1 MEINVS
7 KPEEEVLLSNWAYAG
22 AETGVGRGPGPV
34 KYFKFLYF

>member
-22 AETGVGRGPGPV
+22 AETGGGGQGPGPC
-34 KYFKFLYF
+34 KIF

>member
-22 AETGVGRGPGPV
+22 AETGGGQGPGSC
-34 KYFKFLYF
+34 KIF